1 MEGGDWQLVEGEGG
15 VRGWWGDG
23 GWWRM
28 GVGGV
33 VEGGWGLVGRVGVGG
48 WGWWGNQTWEHFLE
62 AVAQKKEGDCP
73 GRGDSLSRS
82 RAAGSHR
89 THSDGGGWDVR
100 FTAGRPR
107 GGREEDAAG
116 AQVAVPSPPRRRD
129 TDWGSGLLLG
139 RAPGSILRAPQG
151 RGGPS
156 DSGRIGC

>member
-1 MEGGDWQLVEGEGG
+1 M
-15 VRGWWGDG
+15 
-23 GWWRM
+23 
-28 GVGGV
+28 
-33 VEGGWGLVGRVGVGG
+33 VGRVGVGG

-107 GGREEDAAG
+107 GGWG
-116 AQVAVPSPPRRRD
+116 GGCCG
-129 TDWGSGLLLG
+129 GSGG
-139 RAPGSILRAPQG
+139 GSESPAEAG
-151 RGGPS
+151 H
-156 DSGRIGC
+156 